1 MLRVTDLEVAY
12 GAAPALWGVSLD
24 MHRGELLSVVGPNS
38 AGKSTLINTLA
49 GLLRARAGTIQ
60 FDGRDITR
68 LPSHRFCAEGI
79 AIVPEGRRLF
89 ATMSVLENLE
99 LGSVLPRSR
108 AQRAS
113 SLEHALALFPA
124 LKGKLKAAAASL
136 SGGQQQMVAVARAL
150 MSRPTLLLLD
160 EPSLGL
166 SPLVVQDLF
175 GALRRISAEGMT
187 MLLVEQN
194 VAIAMQ
200 IAQRVYV
207 LEEGRIVAE
216 GTPEALMS
224 RPEIRRAY
232 LGSDLGADG
241 APLQRTVNGA

>member
-1 MLRVTDLEVAY
+1 MLRVTELEVAY
-12 GAAPALWGVSLD
+12 GAAPALWGVSIE

-38 AGKSTLINTLA
+38 AGKSTLINTIA
-49 GLLRARAGTIQ
+49 GLLRARAGTIE

-68 LPSHRFCAEGI
+68 LPPHRFCAEGI

-99 LGSVLPRSR
+99 LGSLLPRSR
-108 AQRAS
+108 AQRSS

-124 LKGKLKAAAASL
+124 LNAKLKVQAASL

-150 MSRPTLLLLD
+150 MSRPKLLLLD

-175 GALRRISAEGMT
+175 AALRRISAEGMT

-232 LGSDLGADG
+232 LGSDLGVDSV
-241 APLQRTVNGA
+241 PP

>member
-12 GAAPALWGVSLD
+12 GAAPALWGVSIE

-38 AGKSTLINTLA
+38 AGKSTLINTIA
-49 GLLRARAGTIQ
+49 GLLRASAGTIQ

-68 LPSHRFCAEGI
+68 LPPHRFCAEGI

-99 LGSVLPRSR
+99 LGSLLARSR
-108 AQRAS
+108 AQRSS

-124 LKGKLKAAAASL
+124 LKTKLQDQAVSL

-150 MSRPTLLLLD
+150 MSRPKLLLLD

-175 GALRRISAEGMT
+175 AALRRISAEGMT

-232 LGSDLGADG
+232 LGSDLGVDSV
-241 APLQRTVNGA
+241 PP